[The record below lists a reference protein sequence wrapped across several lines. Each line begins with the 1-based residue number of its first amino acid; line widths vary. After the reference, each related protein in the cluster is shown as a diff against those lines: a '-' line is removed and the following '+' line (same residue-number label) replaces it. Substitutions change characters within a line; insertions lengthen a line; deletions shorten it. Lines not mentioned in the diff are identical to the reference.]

1 MSIRLQS
8 AIWESGAF
16 EGRRLLIL
24 LALADFA
31 SDEGHCWPSV
41 PSLAKKARASDRWVQ
56 LTLREFESE
65 GILERMEDGGGRHKT
80 NHYLLSIEGLK
91 DAHFTVSP
99 NTVKRVNSETER
111 VKSDARKGEVSV
123 HPTRHRSVKEPSLAA
138 AAHARCFVIF
148 EDTFNRGV
156 SSERE
161 ADAVEGAYEDFGAEC
176 FEHCM
181 TAAAL
186 EGATSFAYPL
196 QIMRRHK
203 REGCDDT
210 PTAQPRANGRG
221 SQRAVKRRGPHDWF
235 EEREG
240 ESETDAIERAVR
252 ESYRNQSRLLPGDT
266 GYEADKHV
274 QDVRPEKVT

>member
-80 NHYLLSIEGLK
+80 NHYLLTIEGLK
-91 DAHFTVSP
+91 SADFTVLGER
-99 NTVKRVNSETER
+99 VKRVNSVTER
-111 VKSDARKGEVSV
+111 VNSDARKGEVHFTPPIIEPSL
-123 HPTRHRSVKEPSLAA
+123 EPSLAA
-138 AAHARCFVIF
+138 AARARWLVVF
-148 EDTFNRGV
+148 EDTFGRGI
-156 SSERE
+156 SSKRE
-161 ADAVEGAYEDFGAEC
+161 ADEVEGAFEDFGADC
-176 FEHCM
+176 FEHSM
-181 TAAAL
+181 TTAAL
-186 EGATSFAYPL
+186 EGATSFTYPL

-203 REGCDDT
+203 REGCDDK
-210 PTAQPRANGRG
+210 P
-221 SQRAVKRRGPHDWF
+221 KRRSANPAPRNAGPDMDEINAFVARVGH
-235 EEREG
+235 G
-240 ESETDAIERAVR
+240 
-252 ESYRNQSRLLPGDT
+252 
-266 GYEADKHV
+266 
-274 QDVRPEKVT
+274 